1 MDEWRSRRDFLRLAA
16 GAAAVAATGIGC
28 SSGSDKTKASGAQKA
43 KGGAGNGDRTLRI
56 AQWSHFVPAY
66 DAWFDTEYTQRWGEE
81 QGVEVVVD
89 HLALDELPGRAGAEV
104 AARRGHDL
112 FGFIFPPA
120 GFEDEVIDH
129 REVVEEVAAS
139 VGRLAPLAERS
150 VLNHR
155 TGKYFAF
162 PDYWV
167 PNPVHYRVDLWDQV
181 ERGLAPDT
189 WDDVLRA
196 GTTLKTM
203 GHPLGLGMTPDF
215 DADFW
220 LLSLMHAFGAS
231 VQDEAGSV
239 TINRPATIE
248 AVKMGA
254 AIFQG
259 AITEGLSFEP
269 ASGNRLLASG
279 KAPFVLNAISAIR
292 AIEEQDPAL
301 ARNIALAP
309 FPEGPAQRLG
319 PYTVLDAYVIW
330 RFSTSQEPAKQF
342 LVDLAL
348 SGREGFLRSGYY
360 NLPAF
365 PGSVPDLPSL
375 LAKDSK
381 AQPPDKY
388 ALLAEAASWSTNFG
402 HPGHANG
409 AFDEV
414 FNQHLVPKM
423 FGAAAR
429 GDMSAEEAVKAAET
443 AITPIYEKWRERG
456 KV

>member
-1 MDEWRSRRDFLRLAA
+1 MGAVAA
-16 GAAAVAATGIGC
+16 GAFGAACG
-28 SSGSDKTKASGAQKA
+28 SGSDKPSGTAAKA
-43 KGGAGNGDRTLRI
+43 KDSTRERTLRI

-66 DAWFDTEYTQRWGEE
+66 DAWFDHEYTKRWGEE
-81 QGVEVVVD
+81 HGVEVVVD
-89 HLALDELPGRAGAEV
+89 HIALDQLSGRADAEV
-104 AARRGHDL
+104 AAGQGHDL

-129 REVVEEVAAS
+129 REVVEEVATKL
-139 VGRLAPLAERS
+139 GKLTPLAERS
-150 VLNHR
+150 VLNRR

-167 PNPVHYRVDLWDQV
+167 PNPVHYRVDLWDEV
-181 ERGLAPDT
+181 ERGLRPGT
-189 WDDVLRA
+189 WGDVLRA
-196 GTTLKTM
+196 GPALKGM
-203 GHPLGLGMTPDF
+203 GHPLGIGVTPDF
-215 DADFW
+215 DSDFW
-220 LLSLMHAFGAS
+220 LLSLMYAHGAS

-239 TINRPATIE
+239 IINGPATIE

-254 AIFQG
+254 AIFRVG
-259 AITEGLSFEP
+259 ITEEAFSPDP

-292 AIEEQDPAL
+292 AIEEQDPDL
-301 ARNIALAP
+301 ADHIALTPLPA
-309 FPEGPAQRLG
+309 GPVGRLG

-330 RFSTSQEPAKQF
+330 RFSPSQEQAKQF

-365 PGSVPDLPSL
+365 PGSVADLPSL
-375 LAKDSK
+375 VATDSK
-381 AQPPDKY
+381 ANPPDKY

-402 HPGHANG
+402 HPGHANA

-423 FGAAAR
+423 FAAAAR
-429 GDMSAEEAVKAAET
+429 GELSAEEAVKAAE
-443 AITPIYEKWRERG
+443 AVIRPIYDKWRERG